1 MQINMTISKDNTDLI
16 VSTLANA
23 LRAAEKD
30 ADKYY
35 DLNEQT
41 KSNQNSQI
49 SLLTRIISRQSDEV
63 ITNLI
68 TGLRKELDELKAQP
82 SSDNEEV
89 VAIIDMVETM
99 VDYSTEDASSLRF
112 NEELCK
118 ILTEYR
124 DITSTKNV

>member
-1 MQINMTISKDNTDLI
+1 MQINMTISKDNADLI

-23 LRAAEKD
+23 LRTAEKD

-99 VDYSTEDASSLRF
+99 VDYSTEDASSLHF

>member
-23 LRAAEKD
+23 LRTAEKD

>member
-89 VAIIDMVETM
+89 IAIIDMVETM
-99 VDYSTEDASSLRF
+99 VDYSTEDASSLYL